1 MENKKCIL
9 FVRVSTKI
17 QNFDEQE
24 KEIHQMALND
34 GYLPENIIA
43 IAEKESGRKLKEEE
57 RKGINIMKQ
66 YIENDKSINCVY
78 LWEISRLA
86 RTRTVLFSVRDYL
99 IEHNVNVKILKPY
112 CELLNPDGT
121 LNEMGDMAFTMYAHM
136 AEAEMRTKISR
147 FRRTKKVNSSQMKY
161 SGGKIMYGYKINEN
175 GYYEVDE
182 EKANI
187 IRLIFTLYTTKNI
200 GAIQLRKELEERGYT
215 LKGFLIQKILRNTAY
230 LGYYDYSK
238 LVKKTKIEDSENK
251 IKTEPIGNLRKYPPI
266 ITKEIFDKAQKRK
279 EENKTQTDKAIKHTW
294 LCAKLIKCTECGGYM
309 IANGGARVYNCKAHS
324 HLHFYKKNCT
334 NKLSINIS
342 AIDGIAWHFAKSLF
356 FADSLADKERQIK
369 DNEQQIKVLTEKLN
383 ASPLTEKKIN
393 EKEQRIIEAFLDAE
407 ISKDSYTLRLNKIRD
422 ERKNFEIKIAEY
434 KNDVERLM
442 NEIKYLQNDKKNLSD
457 MQKKVQRI
465 KDVLHLSKQ
474 EISKQ
479 DKYNIVHRYIKSIE
493 INETILYFHLE
504 NEYGEVNIYRE
515 KINNN
520 DKTKKAKEI
529 TIHGINGKISTYFFI
544 YNEKKAFNQFAK
556 LNTNS
561 NIITAVYIEKQ

>member
-200 GAIQLRKELEERGYT
+200 GTIQLRKELEERGYT

-251 IKTEPIGNLRKYPPI
+251 IKTEHIGNLRKYPPI
-266 ITKEIFDKAQKRK
+266 ITKEIFDEAQKRK

-309 IANGGARVYNCKAHS
+309 MANGGARVYNCKAHS

-334 NKLSINIS
+334 NKISINIS

-369 DNEQQIKVLTEKLN
+369 DNEQQIKILKEKIK
-383 ASPLTEKKIN
+383 ASPHTEQKIN
-393 EKEQRIIEAFLDAE
+393 EKEQRVIDAYFDAE
-407 ISKDSYTLRLNKIRD
+407 ISKDSYIQRLNKIRD

-442 NEIKYLQNDKKNLSD
+442 NEIKYLQKDRKNISD
-457 MQKKVQRI
+457 MQEKVQRI

-479 DKYNIVHRYIKSIE
+479 DKYDIIHRYIRSIE
-493 INETILYFHLE
+493 INETILFFHIE
-504 NEYGEVNIYRE
+504 NEYGEINIYKERMS
-515 KINNN
+515 NN
-520 DKTKKAKEI
+520 DKPKKAKEI
-529 TIHGINGKISTYFFI
+529 TIYGINGKISTYFFM
-544 YNEKKAFNQFAK
+544 YNEKKAFNQFAF
-556 LNTNS
+556 LNEYTNQ
-561 NIITAVYIEKQ
+561 ITPTVIQKQ

>member
-9 FVRVSTKI
+9 FVRVSTKY
-17 QNFDEQE
+17 QDFTAQE
-24 KEIHQMALND
+24 KELYDMAISE
-34 GYLPENIIA
+34 GYLDENIII
-43 IAEKESGRKLKEEE
+43 IAEKESARKLSEEE
-57 RKGINIMKQ
+57 RKGITLLKE
-66 YIENDKSINCVY
+66 YIENDNTINCLY

-86 RTRTVLFSVRDYL
+86 RTMKVLTSIREFL
-99 IEHNVNVKILKPY
+99 IFHKIQVIIKSQD
-112 CELLNPDGT
+112 CRLLNSDGT
-121 LNEMGDMAFTMYAHM
+121 INKIGNMVFSIFGELAESEMNE
-136 AEAEMRTKISR
+136 KIER
-147 FRRTKKVNSSQMKY
+147 FRRTKKVYSERMKY
-161 SGGKIMYGYKINEN
+161 SGGKVMFGYKIDDD
-175 GYYEVDE
+175 GYYQIDE
-182 EKANI
+182 DKANI
-187 IRLIFTLYTTKNI
+187 IRLIFNLYTTQNI
-200 GAIQLRKELEERGYT
+200 GAIQLRKELEERGYN

-230 LGYYDYSK
+230 IGYFDYPK
-238 LVKKTKIEDSENK
+238 
-251 IKTEPIGNLRKYPPI
+251 GNNRKYPPI

-324 HLHFYKKNCT
+324 HINFYKKNCT

-342 AIDGIAWHFAKSLF
+342 AIDGVAWHYTKSLF
-356 FADSLADKERQIK
+356 FADSLDDKEKQIK
-369 DNEQQIKVLTEKLN
+369 NNEQQIKLLNEKIK
-383 ASPLTEKKIN
+383 ASPRTEKKIN
-393 EKEQRIIEAFLDAE
+393 EKEQRVMDAFFNAE
-407 ISKDSYTLRLNKIRD
+407 ITKDNYTQRLGKIRE

-434 KNDVERLM
+434 KNDVERLE

-520 DKTKKAKEI
+520 DTPKKAKEI
-529 TIHGINGKISTYFFI
+529 TIYGINGKISTYFFM
-544 YNEKKAFNQFAK
+544 YNEKKAFNQFAH
-556 LNTNS
+556 LNEYTNQ
-561 NIITAVYIEKQ
+561 ITPTVIQKQ